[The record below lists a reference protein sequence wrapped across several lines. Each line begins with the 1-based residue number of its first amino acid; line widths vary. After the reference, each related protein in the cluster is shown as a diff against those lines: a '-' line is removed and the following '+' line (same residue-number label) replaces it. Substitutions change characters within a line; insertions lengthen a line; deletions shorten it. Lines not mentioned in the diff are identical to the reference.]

1 MEIDF
6 RHILHCKASM
16 YSVLVNK
23 HDEKKYALVI
33 YITLDE
39 KSGFS
44 KKNIQYFI
52 QILKRV
58 CLLTPFLQIEITHLP
73 MIPIVH

>member
-16 YSVLVNK
+16 YSVVMNK

-44 KKNIQYFI
+44 KKIYS
-52 QILKRV
+52 ILSRY
-58 CLLTPFLQIEITHLP
+58 
-73 MIPIVH
+73 

>member
-16 YSVLVNK
+16 YSVVMNK

-44 KKNIQYFI
+44 KK
-52 QILKRV
+52 ILKRV